1 MLLCLAGMGAM
12 MAAKAENK
20 VVKAPKA
27 QKEVYAEF
35 VESTSTLTY
44 YYDDQRTTRKGVTVL
59 YDSENSSLFDE
70 FKLKVT
76 KGVVDASMKD
86 ANMTSTANMFARLS
100 NMTSIEGLTNLNT
113 KNVTDMTSMFELC
126 YKLTSVNL
134 SSFNTAKVEK
144 MSRMFLYC
152 QALTSLDLNS
162 FSTISLTNTGSMFFY
177 CSSLTTIL
185 CKNDWSKGKVSK
197 SSDMFDGCTK
207 LVGGNGTVYD
217 WMKKDITY
225 ALPDG
230 KDGKKG
236 YFTRPKTEVTFYG
249 VLGSDGKTLTIYY
262 DDEKEDRGGAYPFPG
277 GWQSTTTKVV
287 FDESVKSY
295 KPTST
300 QKMFYSFSKLESISH
315 LDYLNTEDVTDM
327 SQMFSHCTE
336 LGSVDV
342 SHFDTKNVTNMSDM
356 FVDCQHLKSIDV
368 SKFDTKNVTQMSY
381 MFYCCYW
388 LTGLDLSHFDTQ
400 NVTNMSFMFYE
411 CHSLKSLDLSS
422 FDTQYVTAMNSMFN
436 ACISLKELDLLTFNV
451 QNVKSMDNMFNGC
464 KALTTIRCN
473 GDWSEGSVS
482 SSKNM
487 FFDCTSLVGG
497 DGTTYDADKVD
508 VEYARP
514 DGKDSKKGYFTK
526 VIVPF
531 EVYSEFVEET
541 GTLTFYYDDQIKS
554 RTGKTRVYNEYSF
567 FLCGY
572 EDKVTKAVVDVSMSN
587 ATMTS
592 MRNLFAYL
600 ENMTE
605 IEGLNNLNTDAVK
618 DMSYMFGYC
627 DALTSLNLSSFN
639 TENVTNMREM
649 FYHCKSLTSLDL
661 SSFNTD
667 NVTEMFRIFEY
678 CEALTSLNLSS
689 FNTENV
695 TNMSDM
701 FYSCKS
707 LISLDLSSFNTVNV
721 TNMNSMFEHCEA
733 LTSLNLSSFNTENVT
748 NMSEMFYY
756 CKALTSLDL
765 SSFNTGNVTNMSW
778 MFYDCV
784 ALTSLNLSS
793 FNTENVTNMSWM
805 FKDCSALTSL
815 DLTSFKTTNLKKT
828 DDMFYGCSALTTI
841 YCNEDWS
848 EGAITNSEDMF
859 LDCKALKG
867 SQGTAYD
874 AGKVDISYARPDGMN
889 GKKGYFTRYEIYG
902 VMDGTVMTLYYDTE
916 IASRGGVSE
925 WWNEYAIYT
934 TVTKVILDESCEEMH
949 PTSTSHWFSLFAEL
963 DTIVG
968 LEHLH
973 TEEVTDMSNM
983 FSGCKKLAE
992 LDLSTF
998 NTEKVTNMNSLF
1010 DGCASLEDLD
1020 LSSFNTANVTDM
1032 GYMFSGCTW
1041 LKTLNL
1047 GENFHT
1053 GEVTTFSDMFRDCSG
1068 LSAIPGVESFDTKK
1082 MKYAFGVFAGCSSL
1096 SMLDLS
1102 QWETPEMTYTENM
1115 FADCWS
1121 LVLLNIS
1128 KFDMSKVTNAS
1139 KMFAG
1144 GTSLKYIIHDG
1155 DWSDYAG
1162 LISSTDIFEDCISL
1176 TGEKG
1181 SAFSVLCPKE
1191 TESLSLCAGRV
1202 WARLDGGEGDEGYFS
1217 KSVPELYAVVSDEGQ
1232 TLTVYY
1238 DTKKEENGGLI
1249 LGSEDINRKKVTK
1262 VAFDASVS
1270 DARPTSTKDWFNDFE
1285 AVEEFE
1291 NLYYLNTEAVTDMS
1305 YMFYNCSSLKTLDLG
1320 NFKTRNVKN
1329 MFGMFAECKSLTNVT
1344 LYNFDTRNVEDM
1356 SYLFADC
1363 ISLTNLDLYN
1373 FYTSKVKD
1381 MKGMFYSCSSLTSLG
1396 INKFDTHNVTDMSY
1410 MFIYCSSLVGLDI
1423 SSFDM
1428 SNVSNVAYMFA
1439 GCSSLA
1445 YIVHSGDWSKKD
1457 LKPSCSNLVFAD
1469 CYELRGENGTT
1480 YDESFVGIELA
1491 RPDGG
1496 KVSPGYFSTSVPE
1509 CYAVPGDG
1517 NKTLTLYFDTKIKER
1532 GGLSFWMDE
1541 TYRNNV
1547 TKIVLDESMVSYRPG
1562 DLSFWFS
1569 GFKALKEI
1577 EHLDYLNTS
1586 QTVQFVS
1593 MFEGC
1598 EALESFD
1605 ISHFDTRNVNGMSA
1619 MFKDC
1624 KAIKELHL
1632 AHFDTRYA
1640 NSYSNMFQGC
1650 TSLEVVDIRPFSK
1663 PQDAYINE
1671 MFAGCTALKTIYW
1684 YVDWTDVEDY
1694 YATDM
1699 FKDCTALTG
1708 DHKTAYDDGHID
1720 NSWARLDEGEGKEGY
1735 FSLFDGQEPYTMYDE
1750 AQKTLTYYNDN
1761 RRFLREGV
1769 LDDCFERKHFEVYK
1783 EELTKV
1789 VFTPEFLSVTP
1800 ASTKGWFY
1808 DCKKLESIE
1817 GIEYLN
1823 TENVTD
1829 MSYMFA
1835 NCFVLTKLDLSHFN
1849 TSNVTNMA
1857 LMVEACWA
1865 LTELDLT
1872 SFDMK
1877 NVTNTTQMFAND
1889 KELLTIRCNED
1900 WSQMEQITQSEY
1912 MFWGCEK
1919 LVGGKGTVFDEKK
1932 ASDKTL
1938 ARPDGGEENPG
1949 YFTCQTFTVTF
1960 LDKDGNPIG
1969 EPQTVNIGQAAVAP
1983 TAPEVEGFTFTG
1995 WDKAFDNVTEDLTV
2009 QALYEAVELYTL
2021 TVKVEPAE
2029 GGTYTVTGLDE
2040 KQQGAFFAE
2049 FTITATPNEGY
2060 ELVGWKDGDEMLD
2073 NKTTTLDCVLY
2084 GDMTITI
2091 LFKKKTG
2098 TGMESILIP
2107 DGERLFQHSDVS
2119 IQKVLR
2125 DGVIYIERGGKMY
2138 DLNGR
2143 LVK

>member
-1 MLLCLAGMGAM
+1 MRKSILLTLLCLTVLGAM
-12 MAAKAENK
+12 MSAKAENK
-20 VVKAPKA
+20 VIQSPKA
-27 QKEVYAEF
+27 ENEVYAEF

-44 YYDDQRTTRKGVTVL
+44 YYDNKRASRTGVTVL
-59 YDSENSSLFDE
+59 YDSENSSLFEE

-76 KGVVDASMKD
+76 KGVVDVSMKD
-86 ANMTSTANMFARLS
+86 ANMTSTANMFARLG

-126 YKLTSVNL
+126 FKLTSVDL

-152 QALTSLDLNS
+152 QALTSLDLNP

-236 YFTRPKTEVTFYG
+236 YFTRPKTEVSFYG
-249 VLGSDGKTLTIYY
+249 ALSSDGKTLTIYY
-262 DDEKEDRGGAYPFPG
+262 DDEKDDRGGAYPFLG

-368 SKFDTKNVTQMSY
+368 SNFDTKNVTQMSY

-473 GDWSEGSVS
+473 GDWSEGSVYT
-482 SSKNM
+482 SKNM
-487 FFDCTSLVGG
+487 FLDCTALVGG

-526 VIVPF
+526 VIVPS

-554 RTGKTRVYNEYSF
+554 RKGTTRVYNEDPF
-567 FLCGY
+567 FKSGY
-572 EDKVTKAVVDVSMSN
+572 EDKVTKAVVDESMSN

-592 MRNLFAYL
+592 MKNLFAYL

-605 IEGLNNLNTDAVK
+605 IEGLNHLNTDAVK
-618 DMSYMFGYC
+618 DMS
-627 DALTSLNLSSFN
+627 D
-639 TENVTNMREM
+639 M
-649 FYHCKSLTSLDL
+649 FY
-661 SSFNTD
+661 N
-667 NVTEMFRIFEY
+667 
-678 CEALTSLNLSS
+678 CEALTSLDLSS

-695 TNMSDM
+695 TNMSYM
-701 FYSCKS
+701 FYRSK
-707 LISLDLSSFNTVNV
+707 
-721 TNMNSMFEHCEA
+721 A
-733 LTSLNLSSFNTENVT
+733 LTSLNLSSFNTANVKD
-748 NMSEMFYY
+748 MSTMFEY
-756 CKALTSLDL
+756 CVALTSIDL
-765 SSFNTGNVTNMSW
+765 TSFNTENVKDMSS
-778 MFYDCV
+778 MFEGCE
-784 ALTSLNLSS
+784 ALTSLNLSMFNVANVTDMMNMFDGCKALTS
-793 FNTENVTNMSWM
+793 IDLSGFNTANVTNMQFM
-805 FKDCSALTSL
+805 FDGCKALTSIDLSGFNTANVTNMKRMFNDCSALTSL
-815 DLTSFKTTNLKKT
+815 DLNSFKTTNLSKT
-828 DDMFYGCSALTTI
+828 DNMFSGCSALTTI
-841 YCNEDWS
+841 YCNEDWT
-848 EGAITNSEDMF
+848 EGSVTSSADMF
-859 LDCKALKG
+859 LNCNALKG
-867 SQGTAYD
+867 SKGTAYD
-874 AGKVDISYARPDGMN
+874 AGKVDITYACPDGMG
-889 GKKGYFTRYEIYG
+889 GKKGYFTRYEVYG
-902 VMDGTVMTLYYDTE
+902 VMDGTVMTIYYDTQ

-925 WWNEYAIYT
+925 WWDNYGIT
-934 TVTKVILDESCEEMH
+934 STVTKIILDESCEEYL
-949 PTSTSHWFSLFAEL
+949 PTSTWRWFSSFEQL
-963 DTIVG
+963 DTIRG
-968 LEHLH
+968 LEHLN
-973 TEEVTDMSNM
+973 TSEVTDMSSM
-983 FSGCKKLAE
+983 FSACRKLAE
-992 LDLSTF
+992 LDLSNF
-998 NTEKVTNMNSLF
+998 NTEKVTDMGSMFYSCESLT
-1010 DGCASLEDLD
+1010 DLD
-1020 LSSFNTANVTDM
+1020 LSNFVTDKVTNM
-1032 GYMFSGCTW
+1032 GAMFDGCTG
-1041 LKTLNL
+1041 LQTLNL

-1053 GEVTTFSDMFRDCSG
+1053 GEVTSMVVMFRDCSG
-1068 LSAIPGVESFDTKK
+1068 LNSIPGVESFNTQKL
-1082 MKYAFGVFAGCSSL
+1082 KYASSMFAGCTSLSILDLSKWETPALLETDKMFEGCWSIGLINIKQFDMTHVTNATKMFYSCSSL
-1096 SMLDLS
+1096 S
-1102 QWETPEMTYTENM
+1102 
-1115 FADCWS
+1115 
-1121 LVLLNIS
+1121 
-1128 KFDMSKVTNAS
+1128 
-1139 KMFAG
+1139 
-1144 GTSLKYIIHDG
+1144 YIIHDS
-1155 DWSDYAG
+1155 DWSG
-1162 LISSTDIFEDCISL
+1162 LSGLSSSYDIFDGCTSL
-1176 TGEKG
+1176 KGEKG
-1181 SAFSVLCPKE
+1181 
-1191 TESLSLCAGRV
+1191 TEYNVGHVNRD
-1202 WARLDGGEGDEGYFS
+1202 WAHPDGGEGDEGYFS
-1217 KSVPELYAVVSDEGQ
+1217 KSVPELYAVLSDEGR
-1232 TLTVYY
+1232 TLTIRY
-1238 DTKKEENGGLI
+1238 DAKKEENGGLI
-1249 LGSEDINRKKVTK
+1249 LGSESINGKKVTK
-1262 VAFDASVS
+1262 VVFDASVA
-1270 DARPTSTKDWFNDFE
+1270 DARPTSTKDWFSEFA

-1329 MFGMFAECKSLTNVT
+1329 MFGMFAECKSLTNIT

-1363 ISLTNLDLYN
+1363 GSLTNLDLYN

-1396 INKFDTHNVTDMSY
+1396 INKFDTHDVTDMSY

-1428 SNVSNVAYMFA
+1428 SNVENVAYMFA

-1469 CYELRGENGTT
+1469 CYELRGEQGTT

-1532 GGLSFWMDE
+1532 DGLSFWMDE
-1541 TYRNNV
+1541 TYRENV

-1663 PQDAYINE
+1663 PKDAYINE
-1671 MFAGCTALKTIYW
+1671 MFAGCSALKTIYW

-1694 YATDM
+1694 FATDM
-1699 FKDCTALTG
+1699 FKDCTALIG
-1708 DHKTAYDDGHID
+1708 EKGTAYDDGHID

-1761 RRFLREGV
+1761 LRFKREGV
-1769 LDDCFERKHFEVYK
+1769 LDDCFERKHFEEYK

-1789 VFTPEFLSVTP
+1789 VFTPEFVTVTP

-1808 DCKKLESIE
+1808 DCQKLESIE

-1835 NCFVLTKLDLSHFN
+1835 NCFVLTELDLSHFN
-1849 TSNVTNMA
+1849 TSEVTNMA

-1877 NVTNTTQMFAND
+1877 NVVNTTQMFAND

-1912 MFWGCEK
+1912 MFWGCGK
-1919 LVGGKGTVFDEKK
+1919 LVGGKGTVFDEEK

-2060 ELVGWKDGDEMLD
+2060 ELVGWKDGDMMLD
-2073 NKTTTLDCVLY
+2073 NKETTLDCVLY

-2098 TGMESILIP
+2098 TGVESILIP
-2107 DGERLFQHSDVS
+2107 DGERLFQPSAFS

-2125 DGVIYIERGGKMY
+2125 EGVIYIERNGKMY

-2143 LVK
+2143 LAN